1 MKNYWT
7 TPKLKAYPENSDKE
21 WYVWF
26 RFNGKP
32 VQRKKGINK
41 IFDLKERK
49 LEGLALAEALR
60 IRLEKGWIP
69 KSAQNYTEKIDRKT
83 ILEVAEL
90 SFELKAKQ
98 VDEVKSYRTA
108 INFFIKALK
117 DLKMQ
122 HLNSHSFER
131 SHAKRVLQHLKEKR
145 GWTNQNHNKYLGL
158 FRTILYE
165 GLDLGYFKTNPFGE
179 IRNLKVVK
187 KLSNIPPTDEE
198 MQLICQE
205 LKEKNYGFYVFFMVE
220 YYCGIRPK
228 ELILLKIKD
237 LDFENRYI
245 KVQEENAKNDKFR
258 KVPMIGNVYDLLI
271 TCKGLDEDFYVF
283 GTWVPNGGRHSQKN
297 WFAPNPYKLK
307 QDTPN
312 RQWKKLIKDGLG
324 IDKNLYSGK
333 HKGADDKLE
342 AGMDLKTICS
352 IFGHSETAMTER
364 YAHSMSERRLEEAK
378 KYNLKSF

>member
-7 TPKLKAYPENSDKE
+7 IPKLKTYPEYSDKE
-21 WYVWF
+21 WYIWF
-26 RFNGKP
+26 RFNGKSI
-32 VQRKKGINK
+32 QIKKGLNQIIN
-41 IFDLKERK
+41 LEERK
-49 LEGLALAEALR
+49 LEGKALAKVLEY
-60 IRLEKGWIP
+60 RLEKGWIP

-83 ILEVAEL
+83 ILEVANI
-90 SFELKAKQ
+90 SFELKARQ
-98 VDEVKSYRTA
+98 IDEIKSYKTA
-108 INFFIKALK
+108 INFFKQALK
-117 DLKMQ
+117 DLKMER
-122 HLNSHSFER
+122 LNSHSFER

-145 GWTNQNHNKYLGL
+145 EWTNQNYNKYLGL

-187 KLSNIPPTDEE
+187 KLANIPPTDEE
-198 MQLICQE
+198 MKLICDE
-205 LKEKNYGFYVFFMVE
+205 LKEKNYGLYVFFMII
-220 YYCGIRPK
+220 YYCGIRPT
-228 ELILLKIKD
+228 ELTLLKIKD

-258 KVPMIGNVYDLLI
+258 KVPMIGNVYDLLSH
-271 TCKGLDEDFYVF
+271 CKGLDENFYVF
-283 GTWVPNGGRHSQKN
+283 GTWVSTGGRHSQKN
-297 WFAPNPYKLK
+297 WFTPNKYKLK
-307 QDTPN
+307 KDTPN
-312 RQWKKLIKDGLG
+312 RQWRKLIKKGLG

-378 KYNLKSF
+378 KINLKTF